1 MSDRQFFKTSGIS
14 AFICSH
20 QNHFED
26 DTSVLVQEDI
36 VAKSLSFEVKHM
48 EIFYFE
54 LNFR

>member
-14 AFICSH
+14 VFICSD

-26 DTSVLVQEDI
+26 DTSVCVQEDI
-36 VAKSLSFEVKHM
+36 VAKSLSFEVKHTA
-48 EIFYFE
+48 IFYFE

>member
-14 AFICSH
+14 VFICSH

-26 DTSVLVQEDI
+26 DTSVLVQKDI